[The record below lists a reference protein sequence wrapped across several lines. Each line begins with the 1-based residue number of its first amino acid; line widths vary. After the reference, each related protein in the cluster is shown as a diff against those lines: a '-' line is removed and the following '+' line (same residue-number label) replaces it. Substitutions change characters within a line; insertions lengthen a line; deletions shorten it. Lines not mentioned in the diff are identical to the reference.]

1 MCFFFSGLALC
12 IRSLWIFF
20 RSQQPDGWFFCVFL
34 YIFHEFVIRL
44 DNMYQVHTFLVNF
57 VLYSYLYHVAMT
69 FSSFAANY
77 HRRWDRNNPTD
88 AMAAGWRRQK
98 RGHVNK
104 LCLVAKKL
112 SQKKNMKH
120 PILHVVLC
128 KMYVFWIVWIQNAS
142 EIPLLLF
149 KRKEI
154 WIFKWVVRFYLTSHD
169 LMETMRFCISVTRT
183 SISTLR
189 ALQRLLGYTVDHWLG
204 SVVSWWWTI
213 HYYSSPSTCTV
224 VIGWW
229 NL

>member
-1 MCFFFSGLALC
+1 M
-12 IRSLWIFF
+12 FF
-20 RSQQPDGWFFCVFL
+20 RVFFLLRPGSVYQIVVNLFQVPTARWMIFCVFL

-120 PILHVVLC
+120 PILHVVC
-128 KMYVFWIVWIQNAS
+128 VKCMYS
-142 EIPLLLF
+142 GLF
-149 KRKEI
+149 E
-154 WIFKWVVRFYLTSHD
+154 FKTPQKSH
-169 LMETMRFCISVTRT
+169 F
-183 SISTLR
+183 
-189 ALQRLLGYTVDHWLG
+189 
-204 SVVSWWWTI
+204 
-213 HYYSSPSTCTV
+213 YYSRGKKYGYSSE
-224 VIGWW
+224 
-229 NL
+229 L